1 MDSSEQNNISEWL
14 KRLGILA
21 IIALI
26 NFMFIMSGNNKNI
39 KVLSFNNKDSKSV
52 FNEQVTGINIKSD
65 SDDRLELV
73 GVYKNLMTNT
83 FTIDINGFVI
93 SLIDNTN
100 LYIKPIEERYNL
112 LQDICNNY
120 INQVGLDVRSITQ
133 IEVNGRVESVVDER
147 VSILKESSEVANE
160 VYNAEV
166 ISESISDLQVRVKV
180 AEPIIIEPKV
190 IVNTTDELYLGNSTV
205 EEGVQGKS
213 IVYKELVY
221 DGLKK
226 NEEVV
231 VGEKVIKPV
240 INTVVN
246 KGSKNPYYDGI
257 AFLVRPT
264 SGGYISSK
272 YGEIRG
278 NKAHKGIDIAEDL
291 GKDVSASLDGKVIRA
306 GYNSAGYGNL
316 VIIEHDNNMK
326 TYYAHLNKIYVA
338 PGDIVKKG
346 NVIGV
351 VGSTGN
357 STGPHLHFEL
367 RVNEIPVD
375 PINYIIK

>member
-14 KRLGILA
+14 KRLGVLA
-21 IIALI
+21 IVLLI
-26 NFMFIMSGNNKNI
+26 NFMFIMSDNSKNI
-39 KVLSFNNKDSKSV
+39 KVLAFNEKDSKSV
-52 FNEQVTGINIKSD
+52 FNDQVTGINIKAY
-65 SDDRLELV
+65 SDDRLESI

-83 FTIDINGFVI
+83 FTVDINGFAI

-120 INQVGLDVRSITQ
+120 INEIGLDVRNITQ
-133 IEVNGRVESVVDER
+133 IEISGMVHSAIDER
-147 VSILKESSEVANE
+147 VSVLKESSEVANE

-166 ISESISDLQVRVKV
+166 ISESLSDLQVKVKV
-180 AEPIIIEPKV
+180 AEPIVIEPEV
-190 IVNTTDELYLGNSTV
+190 IVNATDELYLGNSTV
-205 EEGVQGKS
+205 DEGVEGKN

-226 NEEVV
+226 NEEIV

-278 NKAHKGIDIAEDL
+278 NKAHKGIDIAEGL
-291 GKDVSASLDGKVIRA
+291 GEDVSASLDGKVIKA

-316 VIIEHDNNMK
+316 IIIEHDNNMK
-326 TYYAHLNKIYVA
+326 TYYAHLNKIYVKA
-338 PGDIVKKG
+338 GDIVKKG
-346 NVIGV
+346 NVIGAI
-351 VGSTGN
+351 GSTGN

-367 RVNEIPVD
+367 RVNETPVD